1 MTMVKA
7 AAGTLQGRLENG
19 IHAFLGVPYA
29 APVTPERRFEAPQ
42 PVSPWQGA
50 RDATR
55 LGPVCPQIP
64 TYGPVGTAA
73 TSKLAFG
80 EDFLT
85 VNIRTPDPAGRAPVL
100 FWIHG
105 GGYAVG
111 SANEPVLQSGAFA
124 ASGIVEVTVN
134 YRLGALGFLHLEGRP
149 DNRGLLDLVAALE
162 WVRDNI
168 AAFGGD
174 PDRVTLAGRS
184 AGGFAVA
191 ALMAMPGAQGLFHR
205 AMPQSGASTGVA
217 SMDDA
222 AKLTRRFLAAANAD
236 EASLAAL
243 PMHRLL
249 EIQRDLCNQSYE
261 QHDFAR
267 DGAASM
273 LGVPFVPVIDGVSL
287 PEHPETAAR
296 EGHITAVPM
305 MIGCTTGEYVTHAT
319 AQPKMDFAL
328 CAELLHERVLPR
340 GLTGSLIVERY
351 RRALP
356 SHSPRGIWRA
366 VAGDL
371 VFQLPAMRFAGLHAR
386 FNPVY
391 KYLYGPLEADELGAP
406 HGAEVGSVWYRDGS
420 NGREL
425 PERQRVADAGFARAI
440 HDLWASFIKDERPR
454 APNGEWP
461 LYRAEKPMVLRAG
474 PAGFGATPDPFD
486 GREALWLPA
495 GHEDCGPV

>member
-1 MTMVKA
+1 MTMVKV
-7 AAGTLQGRLENG
+7 AAGTLRGNLENG

-42 PVSPWQGA
+42 PMLPWQGA

-168 AAFGGD
+168 AAFGGN

-205 AMPQSGASTGVA
+205 AMPQSGASTGIA
-217 SMDDA
+217 SMEDA

-243 PMHRLL
+243 PIHRLL

-273 LGVPFVPVIDGVSL
+273 LGVPFVPVIDGVRL
-287 PEHPETAAR
+287 PEHPEIAASEGRTA
-296 EGHITAVPM
+296 AVPM

-356 SHSPRGIWRA
+356 SHSPHGIWRA

-420 NGREL
+420 NVREL
-425 PERQRVADAGFARAI
+425 PDRQRVADTGFVRAI

-461 LYRAEKPMVLRAG
+461 LYHAEKPMVLRAG
-474 PAGFGATPDPFD
+474 PAGFGVTPDPFD

-495 GHEDCGPV
+495 GHEGRGPV

>member
-1 MTMVKA
+1 MTMVKV
-7 AAGTLQGRLENG
+7 AAGTLRGRLENG

-29 APVTPERRFEAPQ
+29 APVTPERCFEAPQ
-42 PVSPWQGA
+42 PVSPWEGA

-55 LGPVCPQIP
+55 LGSVCPQIP

-149 DNRGLLDLVAALE
+149 DNRGLLDLIAALK

-205 AMPQSGASTGVA
+205 AMPQSGASTGIA

-222 AKLTRRFLAAANAD
+222 AKLTRRFLAAANAG

-243 PMHRLL
+243 PIHRLL

-287 PEHPETAAR
+287 PEHPEIAAR
-296 EGHITAVPM
+296 EGRTAAVPM

-356 SHSPRGIWRA
+356 GHSPRGIWRA

-461 LYRAEKPMVLRAG
+461 LYHAEKPMVLRAA